1 MTILEAVEKAIED
14 ASHLSGEDSGAIE
27 ALRALARK
35 IDAWDEIVKMAL
47 EDADES
53 GSRPKV
59 PAQDTAWLATC
70 LKCCESIGLI
80 HPGRNGLGLSE
91 GVEVRPV
98 DDLKRKRR
106 QRAQKAGSAYTSFV
120 DEAAT

>member
-35 IDAWDEIVKMAL
+35 IDAWDKIVQWAL

-59 PAQDTAWLATC
+59 PANDNTSLPTF
-70 LKCCESIGLI
+70 LKYCESLGLT
-80 HPGRNGLGLSE
+80 PTGRKGLGLSE
-91 GVEVRPV
+91 GVEVDPV

-106 QRAQKAGSAYTSFV
+106 QKAQKAG
-120 DEAAT
+120 